1 MNNNIKARE
10 KMNNNYDSMA
20 DEKLIEIIRKG
31 NVDVTDYLIE
41 KYKYLVKQK
50 ARFLYLYDGD
60 NDDLI
65 QEGMIG
71 IFKAIRD
78 YDFSKDASFRTFV
91 DICIDRQMYDAIR
104 KSNRKKNT
112 PLNSYI
118 SFYDS
123 GNEIDRDE
131 EFCVDKLAVCK
142 DLNPEKILIEKEHIN
157 RVLKKI
163 NERFSLFEKEVFRLY
178 IEGMNYTEI
187 AASMDKSEKS
197 IDNALQR
204 IKTKINEIKA
214 DVNN

>member
-1 MNNNIKARE
+1 
-10 KMNNNYDSMA
+10 MNNNYDSMA